1 MSLIRCLAMTH
12 EKNNPHSFGI
22 KPERNVLE
30 AMALDLCPTED
41 YYELLDCLDTTSDA
55 ELMTI
60 AGLS

>member
-1 MSLIRCLAMTH
+1 MTH
-12 EKNNPHSFGI
+12 EQNNPQSFGI

-30 AMALDLCPTED
+30 AMALDRCPTED

-60 AGLS
+60 AGIS